1 MDLRKVWE
9 QRAAQ
14 WRAWARTP
22 GHDAYWAYSD
32 AFFAEIVP
40 QHPATVLEIGC
51 GEGRVTRTLAD
62 RSDAAFGI
70 DTSPTLLGDAIEA
83 DTNSR
88 YVLGDATML
97 PFRTESFDTVVA
109 YNSLMDLN
117 DMRQGVAEAAR
128 VLKHDG
134 RFCIC
139 VLHPIEDAGQFASD
153 EDDASFMLADYLQA
167 RRYEDRFARDGLEM
181 TFSSWHYPLADY
193 AEALESAGLLIE
205 RLREPRPD
213 LSKKPDLT
221 RAQRIPMFLFLRG
234 VKPSYP

>member
-32 AFFAEIVP
+32 AFFADIVP
-40 QHPATVLEIGC
+40 PDPGTVLEIGC
-51 GEGRVTRTLAD
+51 GEGRVTRALAK
-62 RSDAAFGI
+62 RSDAAFAI
-70 DTSPTLLGDAIEA
+70 DTSPTLLADAIEA
-83 DTNSR
+83 DTHSR

-97 PFRTESFDTVVA
+97 PFRAESFDTVVA

-117 DMRQGVAEAAR
+117 DMAQGIAEAAR

-134 RFCIC
+134 RFCVC
-139 VLHPIEDAGQFASD
+139 VLHPLQDAGRFASD
-153 EDDASFMLADYLQA
+153 DGGATFILADYLQA
-167 RRYEDRFARDGLEM
+167 RRYEERFERNGLEM

-193 AEALESAGLLIE
+193 SRALESAGLLIE
-205 RLREPRPD
+205 RLEEPLPD

-221 RAQRIPMFLFLRG
+221 RAQRIPMFLFLRA
-234 VKPSYP
+234 VKP